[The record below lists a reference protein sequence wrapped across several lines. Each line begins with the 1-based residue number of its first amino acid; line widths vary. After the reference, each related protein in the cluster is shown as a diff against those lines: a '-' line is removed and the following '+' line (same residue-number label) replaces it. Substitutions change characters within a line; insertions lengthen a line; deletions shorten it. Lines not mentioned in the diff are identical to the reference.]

1 MAGEQISFDQ
11 WLLDM
16 DKIFVHVFGMSYNNF
31 PDWNWYDAFEYGLT
45 PTEAVEAYG
54 EEMDDGF

>member
-1 MAGEQISFDQ
+1 MQYTEQEFET
-11 WLLDM
+11 WLAAM
-16 DKIFVHVFGMSYNNF
+16 DAIFMQHYGLSYIDF
-31 PDWNWYDAFEYGLT
+31 PDWTWRDAFEDGLT